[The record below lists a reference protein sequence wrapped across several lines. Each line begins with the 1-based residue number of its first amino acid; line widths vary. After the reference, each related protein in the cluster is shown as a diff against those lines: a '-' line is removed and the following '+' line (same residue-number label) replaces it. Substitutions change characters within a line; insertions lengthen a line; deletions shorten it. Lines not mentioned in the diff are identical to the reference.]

1 MLTSATLGTCGFL
14 PCQVKLFSGHKKK
27 LFVKHMESSK
37 YFYCITLVKSSIK
50 GSETQ
55 AEPILWNKE
64 KKSHNRRAF
73 VISIAQLLLLSL
85 IKPGKTLAEEQNFAE
100 IWTKRVFPKAG
111 YNSPEA
117 LTSESVQLDTDA
129 MKDPQVKKGIEN
141 LKAYRS
147 KVLDMCSAFQQNP
160 QMEIQQLVR
169 DNFNVAQ
176 LRDDLNKANRVF
188 NEETQITT
196 DRFVRN
202 ILQDVNELESVSGL
216 LDDKTRTRRKI
227 ENTRK
232 WLKKLYHDFDRFLA
246 LYP

>member
-1 MLTSATLGTCGFL
+1 M
-14 PCQVKLFSGHKKK
+14 
-27 LFVKHMESSK
+27 
-37 YFYCITLVKSSIK
+37 KSSFK
-50 GSETQ
+50 GRETQ
-55 AEPILWNKE
+55 AKPILWNKE
-64 KKSHNRRAF
+64 QQHNRRAF
-73 VISIAQLLLLSL
+73 VISIAQVLLLGLL
-85 IKPGKTLAEEQNFAE
+85 KPGKSYAEEHNFAE

-117 LTSESVQLDTDA
+117 LTSESVELDSDA

-141 LKAYRS
+141 LKAYRN

-160 QMEIQQLVR
+160 QMEIQQLIR
-169 DNFNVAQ
+169 EGFNVAQ

-227 ENTRK
+227 ENTQK